1 MDFDWYEFLQ
11 GIVNWI
17 TTTGIKIV
25 VGSIV
30 VLILFKL
37 INRLSK
43 RIETKMNNNPKIDRT
58 VASFVEP
65 VIRKGLK
72 ILIFICFIGY
82 IGIETSSIA
91 AAIASAGLGIGLALQ
106 GALSNLAGGFII
118 LCMRPFKVG
127 DYISV
132 CGESGTVE
140 SIQIF
145 YTTLV
150 TIDNKVIMVPNGK
163 VADDSITNV
172 STKPTRRVDMIFSIS
187 YENDIDKAKRIIKT
201 CVDTVGLTLPNSEVF
216 INIVKHNSSSIDIS
230 TRVWVKNEDYW
241 ILYFRLLEDV
251 KTAFDENGIEMS
263 YSKVDVNLKNMNV

>member
-1 MDFDWYEFLQ
+1 MNFDWNEFLK

-43 RIETKMNNNPKIDRT
+43 RIETKMNKNPKIDRT

-91 AAIASAGLGIGLALQ
+91 AAIASAGLGVGLALQ

-150 TIDNKVIMVPNGK
+150 TIDNNVIMVPNGK

-187 YENDIDKAKRIIKT
+187 YENDINKAKMLIKK
-201 CVDTVGLTLPNSEVF
+201 CVDKVGLTLPNSEVF
-216 INIVKHNSSSIDIS
+216 INIAKHNSNSIDIS